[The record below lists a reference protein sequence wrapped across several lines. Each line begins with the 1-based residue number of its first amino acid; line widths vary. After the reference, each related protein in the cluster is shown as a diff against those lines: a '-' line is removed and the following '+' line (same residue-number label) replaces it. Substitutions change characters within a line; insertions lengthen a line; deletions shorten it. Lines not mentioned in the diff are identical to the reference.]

1 MDGRCDVDGLYE
13 ELLRTTEL
21 MDQLLEGGEYEVGE
35 GSGIEGRFR
44 RDFTPT
50 PFALLFPL
58 TI

>member
-35 GSGIEGRFR
+35 GSGIEGKIGRASCR
-44 RDFTPT
+44 ERV
-50 PFALLFPL
+50 
-58 TI
+58 